1 MGSHTERPA
10 DLEPGLPKGRGRR
23 ADAPSEIPPAGWKD
37 IAWRVWAELGRDRV
51 TLVAA
56 GVTFYTLLALF
67 PALAAFVSIYGFVAD
82 PQTIADHIAFLG
94 GLLPSEGL
102 ELIRAQ
108 LDGLLQQNTESL
120 GFGFVL
126 GLAVALWSANNS
138 VKALF
143 QAMNVA
149 YEEEEK
155 RSIVRLHLVSFSFT
169 LGAIL
174 IGVMFLLSVGVVP
187 AALAL
192 LRLDAWTEWMV
203 SLGRWPVLLL
213 AVGTAISLVYR
224 YGPSRTE
231 AKLQWITWGSALA
244 TLVWIAASVGFSFYL
259 ENFANYNATY
269 GALGAVIGLMM
280 WSWLSVVILLVGA
293 EINAEIEHQT
303 ARDSTVGE
311 RQPRGE
317 RGAVVAD
324 TLGEGSGDGAD

>member
-1 MGSHTERPA
+1 MDRETERPA
-10 DLEPGLPKGRGRR
+10 DAEPGLSPGRGRY
-23 ADAPSEIPPAGWKD
+23 ADTPSEIPRRGWKE
-37 IAWRVWAELGRDRV
+37 IGWRVWAELGRDRV

-56 GVTFYTLLALF
+56 GVTFYILLALF

-82 PQTIADHIAFLG
+82 PETIADHIAFLG
-94 GLLPSEGL
+94 GLLPNEGL
-102 ELIRAQ
+102 DLIREQ
-108 LDGLLQQNTESL
+108 LDALLEQNAGSL

-192 LRLDAWTEWMV
+192 LHLDAWTEWLV

-213 AVGTAISLVYR
+213 AVGAGISLIYR
-224 YGPSRTE
+224 YGPSRAG
-231 AKLQWITWGSALA
+231 AKLRWITWGSALA

-280 WSWLSVVILLVGA
+280 WSWLSVVILITGA

-303 ARDSTVGE
+303 ARDSTVGA
-311 RQPRGE
+311 RKPRGE

-324 TLGEGSGDGAD
+324 TLGDGGGGKE

>member
-1 MGSHTERPA
+1 MQNEDAHAPEDAG
-10 DLEPGLPKGRGRR
+10 PGLSRERGRY
-23 ADAPSEIPPAGWKD
+23 ADAPSEIPRAGWKD
-37 IAWRVWAELGRDRV
+37 IAWRVWGELWRDRV

-56 GVTFYTLLALF
+56 GVTFYMLLALF

-82 PQTIADHIAFLG
+82 PKTIADHIAFLG

-102 ELIRAQ
+102 DLIREQ
-108 LDGLLQQNTESL
+108 LDALMQQKTESL
-120 GFGFVL
+120 GLGFVL
-126 GLAVALWSANNS
+126 GLAIALWSANNS

-143 QAMNVA
+143 EAMNVA

-155 RSIVRLHLVSFSFT
+155 RSILRLHLVSFSFT

-192 LRLDAWTEWMV
+192 LHLDSWTEWLV
-203 SLGRWPVLLL
+203 SLGRWPVLLV
-213 AVGTAISLVYR
+213 AVGIAISLIYR
-224 YGPSRTE
+224 YGPSRNE
-231 AKLQWITWGSALA
+231 AKLRWITWGSALA
-244 TLVWIAASVGFSFYL
+244 TLVRIAASVGFSFYL

-269 GALGAVIGLMM
+269 GALGAVVGLMM
-280 WSWLSVVILLVGA
+280 WSWLSVVILIVGA

-303 ARDSTVGE
+303 ARDSTMGE
-311 RQPRGE
+311 RRSMGE

-324 TLGEGSGDGAD
+324 TLGEKA

>member
-1 MGSHTERPA
+1 MQNEDAHAPEDAG
-10 DLEPGLPKGRGRR
+10 PGLSRERGRY
-23 ADAPSEIPPAGWKD
+23 ADAPSEIPRAGWKD
-37 IAWRVWAELGRDRV
+37 IAWRVWGELWRDRV

-56 GVTFYTLLALF
+56 GVTFYMLLALF

-82 PQTIADHIAFLG
+82 PKTIADHIAFLG

-102 ELIRAQ
+102 DLIREQ
-108 LDGLLQQNTESL
+108 LDALMQQKTESL
-120 GFGFVL
+120 GLGFVL
-126 GLAVALWSANNS
+126 GLAIALWSANNS

-143 QAMNVA
+143 EAMNVA

-155 RSIVRLHLVSFSFT
+155 RSILRLHLVSFSFT

-192 LRLDAWTEWMV
+192 LHLDSWTEWLV
-203 SLGRWPVLLL
+203 SLGRWPVLLV
-213 AVGTAISLVYR
+213 AVGIAISLIYR
-224 YGPSRTE
+224 YGPSRNE
-231 AKLQWITWGSALA
+231 AKLRWITWGSALA
-244 TLVWIAASVGFSFYL
+244 TLVRIAASVGFSFYL

-269 GALGAVIGLMM
+269 GALGAVVGLMM
-280 WSWLSVVILLVGA
+280 WSWLSVVILIVGA

-303 ARDSTVGE
+303 ARDSTTGE
-311 RQPRGE
+311 RRPMGE

-324 TLGEGSGDGAD
+324 TLGEKA

>member
-1 MGSHTERPA
+1 MDGKAERP
-10 DLEPGLPKGRGRR
+10 DNSGQNLSKKRGHY
-23 ADAPSEIPPAGWKD
+23 ADAPSQIPRAGWKE
-37 IAWRVWAELGRDRV
+37 IAWRVWGELARDRV

-56 GVTFYTLLALF
+56 GVTFYILLALF

-82 PQTIADHIAFLG
+82 PKTIADHIAFLG

-108 LDGLLQQNTESL
+108 LDGLLQQNTDALGL
-120 GFGFVL
+120 GFLL
-126 GLAVALWSANNS
+126 GLGIALWSANNS

-149 YEEEEK
+149 YEEREK
-155 RSIVRLHLVSFSFT
+155 RSILRLHLVSFSFT

-174 IGVMFLLSVGVVP
+174 IGVLFLLSVGVVP

-192 LRLDAWTEWMV
+192 LHLDGWTEWLIA
-203 SLGRWPVLLL
+203 LGRWPVMLF
-213 AVGTAISLVYR
+213 AVGTGISLLYR
-224 YGPSRTE
+224 YGPSRAE
-231 AKLQWITWGSALA
+231 AKLRWITWGSGIA
-244 TLVWIAASVGFSFYL
+244 TMVWIAASIGFSFYL

-280 WSWLSVVILLVGA
+280 WCWLSVVILLVGA
-293 EINAEIEHQT
+293 ELNAEIEHQT
-303 ARDSTVGE
+303 ARDSTTGE
-311 RQPRGE
+311 RKPMGE

-324 TLGEGSGDGAD
+324 TLGE